1 MIPQSYGGGGIL
13 CHVTQEF
20 VKSACVLTIIAL
32 QVATYFLELQKGIFL
47 SGPAFTLGGH
57 LTFQILTLLRY
68 VVDIGLNS
76 PNPKFF

>member
-1 MIPQSYGGGGIL
+1 MIVTYAFFVVLVLSESVERDFCFLKQYKGSRKKSFFRGVGGR
-13 CHVTQEF
+13 V
-20 VKSACVLTIIAL
+20 
-32 QVATYFLELQKGIFL
+32 
-47 SGPAFTLGGH
+47 GGH